1 MQKFLGT
8 KTRSKGVVEV
18 TGNERILPGKGPRAT
33 RPKAEEGVEILLMI
47 RRWERKKPVKGT
59 EKKLLEIHGDN
70 LFTDSA
76 SQEPFSVFLQII
88 CMVKVL

>member
-33 RPKAEEGVEILLMI
+33 RPKAEDVRRRNTTHDKAMGERETSEGNGEEAVGNP
-47 RRWERKKPVKGT
+47 RG
-59 EKKLLEIHGDN
+59 
-70 LFTDSA
+70 
-76 SQEPFSVFLQII
+76 
-88 CMVKVL
+88 